1 MLIGMMREDGFGE
14 LNWEDLKSQLNK
26 INYECVDSASE

>member
-1 MLIGMMREDGFGE
+1 MMREDGFGE

-26 INYECVDSASE
+26 INYECIDSAAK